1 MKLPEHVDKLRDLIE
16 AAFDKHFA
24 RLGIGKTK
32 QLDIEKL
39 PEEVRPKRLRFE
51 EMLENHIGETGDYD
65 HAREKL
71 IDELTFTL
79 FNRLAA
85 VKVMEAAALFPPV
98 LTKQPEH
105 GDRSFGHKAWL
116 EMNPHMRSE
125 ELEGIREYL
134 KTAFDELGE
143 TLPLYSKAYPY
154 ALLPDAISL
163 NEIIDAFNA
172 VEKDSQ
178 VGSDIWQSD
187 DVLGWMYESYNNV
200 KKKAHKDSGDKTEY
214 NKVSLQSQVYT
225 PRWVV
230 QFLVENSL
238 GKLYLEMYPDSDIKK
253 RYKIANVGTT
263 EHTENTE
270 KNTVN
275 SPLSIINSKKLPEIK
290 LIDPACGSG
299 NFLLYAFDF
308 FYELYVDQIDNY
320 GADYDEKEI
329 PKLIIENNLHGI
341 DLDDRAVQLAQL
353 GLYIK
358 ARKKK
363 YRGTAKEFLK
373 FKVVSSDFYLPEYE
387 TVKEIFETA
396 KYAKSAKNE
405 ENFASLAPFAV
416 NPLSNEQKQLI
427 REIWDDLKFAY
438 KFGSLIRLD
447 EKVKAKLRS
456 LIQKK
461 QAEQTSLFDDEPQRQ
476 PLQLDL
482 VIEHEIEQENQ
493 FATSFF
499 TNLKTAV
506 EQYAQAQG
514 STFLTSKTRDAITF
528 LELLTTE
535 YDVATANPP
544 YTDSADFGPELKEFI
559 GDNYKKPYKFHTN
572 LYATFIKRCYDLTG
586 NDGFVAM
593 LHPLTF
599 MYIKTFEDVRKFMLT
614 KTNVNLLVELGLGG
628 VFANSDVQVD
638 AAMYVLEKVK
648 SKADGTYFDLKKYK
662 NHTNKP
668 IIFKEIYANYTSGVS
683 DNHVFCLPQSKLK
696 IIKSWPF
703 IYWISDEFREK
714 FGEEALGDN
723 NKALTGLMTGNNN
736 KFLRFFWEVDQTNF
750 SEHYPSDGKRWVG
763 YQKGGPFVR
772 WYGNNWTVVDFAHNG
787 AKLATTDNR
796 EFYFREGI
804 SYSASGS
811 KGVSFRFIE
820 NRYAFD
826 KGGPCIFNIQQRM
839 TNEYLLGF
847 MNSKLCG
854 YIVDCLNPTVNRQVG
869 DIRRIPLAIPSKLQD
884 QGISILVKANIEIKK
899 MFCQFSIVEFL
910 YLKSPFTFLSQGEL
924 KYRLS
929 EFFNYENH
937 RITQVLV
944 NEAIINEKIFEVYD
958 LTEHDKAMVLAK
970 EGESIGGLSVTLEA
984 RDAYLAETEATKEF
998 PLDAIRE
1005 FIKALPIKEFTA
1017 EKREAIES
1025 GFGSLYQSNND
1036 LEEFCIRHQ
1045 VNPINVWYWF
1055 KQSNVI
1061 PQQRM
1066 HTLAMEFLADI
1077 VREILME
1084 DEDGIIPLVPN
1095 AGEKVLL
1102 DRIEEKFR
1110 EKGFSSAQYSSFDSA
1125 LGRPIHEYLKKYFFA
1140 ELSDHLKLF
1149 KQLPAT
1155 PFIWHL
1161 SSGPEQGF
1169 DCYIIIYKW
1178 SRDKL
1183 MRLRSVYIEHRERS
1197 LVNRQSDLFG
1207 NDSADAQNEKDRI
1220 FRQIKEIEAF
1230 KAKIDELLADS
1241 YNPILDDGVGKNI
1254 APLQKKKMIPYEVLN
1269 AGQLKKYLNADW

>member
-24 RLGIGKTK
+24 RLGIGKAK
-32 QLDIEKL
+32 LLEANKL
-39 PEEVRPKRLRFE
+39 PAEVREKRERYE
-51 EMLENHIGETGDYD
+51 RILENHIGETGDYE

-134 KTAFDELGE
+134 KSAFDELGE

-238 GKLYLEMYPDSDIKK
+238 GKLYLEMHPDSEIKR
-253 RYKIANVGTT
+253 RYKIANAPQTQ
-263 EHTENTE
+263 ER
-270 KNTVN
+270 KPK
-275 SPLSIINSKKLPEIK
+275 PLHEVKA
-290 LIDPACGSG
+290 IDPACGSG

-320 GADYDEKEI
+320 GADYNENEI

-353 GLYIK
+353 GLFIK
-358 ARKKK
+358 AKKK
-363 YRGTAKEFLK
+363 RRTIGELAFN
-373 FKVVSSDFYLPEYE
+373 VVSSDFYLPEYE
-387 TVKEIFETA
+387 AVEHIFTEGTTLD
-396 KYAKSAKNE
+396 KSQQE
-405 ENFASLAPFAV
+405 
-416 NPLSNEQKQLI
+416 LI
-427 REIWDDLKFAY
+427 AEIWNDLQYAY

-447 EKVKAKLRS
+447 EKVKAKLKM
-456 LIQKK
+456 LETK
-461 QAEQTSLFDDEPQRQ
+461 QSSAQPELFTAM
-476 PLQLDL
+476 
-482 VIEHEIEQENQ
+482 EIAAHKD
-493 FATSFF
+493 FAATFF

-559 GDNYKKPYKFHTN
+559 EDNYKKPYKFHTN
-572 LYATFIKRCYDLTG
+572 LYATFIKRCFELCG
-586 NDGFVAM
+586 KDGKVAM
-593 LHPLTF
+593 IHPRTF
-599 MYIKTFEDVRKFMLT
+599 MFIKTFEDVRKFMID
-614 KTNVNLLVELGLGG
+614 KTHINVFVDYSLSNLFG
-628 VFANSDVQVD
+628 AIMVD
-638 AAMYVLEKVK
+638 PAFYVLEKGASK
-648 SKADGTYFDLKKYK
+648 SRDAWFVSLDQYTRTPNEKYK
-662 NHTNKP
+662 K
-668 IIFKEIYANYTSGVS
+668 
-683 DNHVFCLPQSKLK
+683 DFCLQALEDYISDTENEHNYSIPQAKLK

-714 FGEEALGDN
+714 FKSVSIDKFFKVSQGMSVSNGER
-723 NKALTGLMTGNNN
+723 
-736 KFLRFFWEVDQTNF
+736 FLRFNWELQPDDVF
-750 SEHYPSDGKRWVG
+750 SDKDSEECKWARFP
-763 YQKGGPFVR
+763 KGGPFKK
-772 WYGNNWTVVDFAHNG
+772 WSGNLWLCVNWKNDG
-787 AKLATTDNR
+787 AELKSFKKAVLRNQQY
-796 EFYFREGI
+796 YFVEGLT
-804 SYSASGS
+804 YSSSGS
-811 KGVSFRFIE
+811 KGTTFRTLPSSAVISG
-820 NRYAFD
+820 
-826 KGGPCIFNIQQRM
+826 GGPGVHKTDGKYSNYYCLG
-839 TNEYLLGF
+839 YL
-847 MNSKLCG
+847 NSKFVS
-854 YIVDCLNPTVNRQVG
+854 YIINCLNPTVNTTQG
-869 DIRRIPLAIPSKLQD
+869 DLNRIPLLDIGKD
-884 QGISILVKANIEIKK
+884 GIQHIESYVQRNIQISDRLLSN
-899 MFCQFSIVEFL
+899 SIVEDNFSG
-910 YLKSPFTFLSQGEL
+910 SPLSLSRNDFRATTKVFLSL
-924 KYRLS
+924 
-929 EFFNYENH
+929 ENH
-937 RITQVLV
+937 LSAQSLI
-944 NEAIINEKIFEVYD
+944 NEALIDKVI
-958 LTEHDKAMVLAK
+958 LTNVTLPDVDKAMVLAK
-970 EGESIGGLSVTLEA
+970 EGESIGGLPVTSEA

-998 PLDAIRE
+998 PLDAIGE
-1005 FIKALPIKEFTA
+1005 FIKALPTKEFTA
-1017 EKREAIES
+1017 EEREAIEN
-1025 GFGSLYQSNND
+1025 GFGSLYQNNND

-1066 HTLAMEFLADI
+1066 HTLAMEFLTDMI
-1077 VREILME
+1077 REILME

-1110 EKGFSSAQYSSFDSA
+1110 EKGFSSAQYSSFDSV
-1125 LGRPIHEYLKKYFFA
+1125 LGRPIHEYLNKYFFA
-1140 ELSDHLKLF
+1140 ELSDHLNLF
-1149 KQLPAT
+1149 MYLPKT

-1161 SSGPEQGF
+1161 TSGPEQGF

-1197 LVNRQSDLFG
+1197 LVNRQSDLSG
-1207 NDSADAQNEKDRI
+1207 NESADAQNEKDRI
-1220 FRQIKEIEAF
+1220 FRQLKEIEAF
-1230 KAKIDELLADS
+1230 KAKIDELLAEG